1 MNIVRG
7 DLPDRLGAEYALGT
21 LRGGARR
28 RFEALLP
35 SHPALRASVDA
46 WERRLLPMALKS
58 EPVAPGAAVW
68 AGIEGRLGWTQRA
81 PAPRF
86 ATSGEIPSS
95 ATLLRRAVRFWR
107 AFSAAATVAVVALV
121 AILRFAPAEAP
132 MIVVLRATS
141 GTDTLVAGLSPDR
154 RELSIRPLQPVALK
168 PENSLELW
176 AVPRSG
182 KPASLGLVSAEGL
195 TALAKHKVPS
205 DTKTLAVTIEPAG
218 GSPTGQPTGPI
229 VFAGDLTL

>member
-7 DLPDRLGAEYALGT
+7 DLPERLGAEYALGT

-46 WERRLLPMALKS
+46 WERRLLPMALKA
-58 EPVAPGAAVW
+58 EPIAPPQAVW
-68 AGIEGRLGWTQRA
+68 AGIEDRLGWQVRSAERGDT
-81 PAPRF
+81 
-86 ATSGEIPSS
+86 PSV

-107 AFSAAATVAVVALV
+107 AFSAAASVAVVALV
-121 AILRFAPAEAP
+121 AIMRFAPVEAP

-154 RELSIRPLQPVALK
+154 RELSIQPLQPVALK
-168 PENSLELW
+168 PEKSMELW

-182 KPASLGLVSAEGL
+182 KPASLGLVSAQGL
-195 TALAKHKVPS
+195 TALARHRVPI
-205 DTKTLAVTIEPAG
+205 DTKTLAVTIEPQG